1 MKKFILPFSLLF
13 IIFLTDA
20 SASDPE
26 TKKSS
31 ISAILAI
38 LLDDTNDS
46 GGGIL
51 TNEEIGYL
59 TPAERGEIYLLTGPA
74 LIDKG
79 LDNIKNREVLKAK
92 SYFKVAASKYEGTNT
107 NTAYTAWFFRA
118 LTRVS
123 ALAFDSAADGVED
136 GLQDIGDVLDRAG
149 YTTDPAKRNP
159 FNYATLTR
167 PTTLAANSPRGAEM
181 QEFAYTIVLPEL
193 KAALDDLDK
202 VPQSFNARWVEPLDS
217 TSVESD
223 YGDVLAFRSALKASI
238 AGILIQYAHNFDADI
253 DQEYNAYYGS
263 GNTAQAFLASNP
275 NFGNLAAL
283 NHLQSS
289 KTYLDAA
296 ATDALSA
303 INWIQAE
310 TDAQSDDYV
319 SLKAATPEEIND
331 AKNKIAAFK
340 QSLTGSATIDDRNTP
355 GDTSDDTVIDS
366 RPAFTGLNLR
376 SFLPSIA
383 GNVPYGFLPDPTFGG
398 VLEKIRGNLPDNKL
412 NENQNGN
419 TTADI
424 FDIIPKDV
432 YAYFWGG
439 GSIYVYWDK
448 IKWGRLQ
455 VATEYHV
462 YWKTSPG
469 VTKLSN
475 KITTTQEWVIHN
487 GVTSGTTYYYRVAA
501 VTAAGEG
508 PLSTEAAAY
517 VW

>member
-20 SASDPE
+20 SASDPK

-38 LLDDTNDS
+38 LLDDTT
-46 GGGIL
+46 GAGIL

-59 TPAERGEIYLLTGPA
+59 TVAERGEIYLLTGPA

-193 KAALDDLDK
+193 KGALDDLDK

-238 AGILIQYAHNFDADI
+238 ADILIQYAHNLDADI
-253 DQEYNAYYGS
+253 DQEYNAFYGS

-275 NFGNLAAL
+275 NFGKLAAL

-303 INWIQAE
+303 IDWIQAE
-310 TDAQSDDYV
+310 TDAQFDDYV
-319 SLKAATPEEIND
+319 SLKDATPEEIND

-340 QSLTGSATIDDRNTP
+340 QSLYGSAIIDDRKTP

-366 RPAFTGLNLR
+366 SPAFTGLNLR
-376 SFLPSIA
+376 SLLPSFA
-383 GNVPYGFLPDPTFGG
+383 GNVPYGLLADPTFGG
-398 VLEKIRGNLPDNKL
+398 VLIKFKGNAPAKL
-412 NENQNGN
+412 NENLNGN

-424 FDIIPKDV
+424 FDIIPKPV
-432 YAYFWGG
+432 YAWYYSWGG
-439 GSIYVYWDK
+439 GIYVDWDK

-469 VTKLSN
+469 VTKSSN
-475 KITTTQEWVIHN
+475 KITTTQNWIIHT